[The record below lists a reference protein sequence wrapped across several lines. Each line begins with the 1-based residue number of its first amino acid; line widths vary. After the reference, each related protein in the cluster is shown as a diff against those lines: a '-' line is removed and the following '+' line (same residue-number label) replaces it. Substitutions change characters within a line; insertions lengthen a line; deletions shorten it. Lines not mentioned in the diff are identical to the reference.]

1 MGLFEDLKELGVD
14 VDGGLKRIGGNE
26 ALYKRLLNTF
36 VKAMKGQQV
45 SPDFDITNYEDV
57 KERLMRLKGRR
68 AICLLLL
75 YLKHIHKLW
84 ICCGLTSRRKQ
95 KKY

>member
-36 VKAMKGQQV
+36 VKEIGRA
-45 SPDFDITNYEDV
+45 SCR
-57 KERLMRLKGRR
+57 ERV
-68 AICLLLL
+68 
-75 YLKHIHKLW
+75 
-84 ICCGLTSRRKQ
+84 
-95 KKY
+95 

>member
-1 MGLFEDLKELGVD
+1 MDLFEELKSLGVD

-45 SPDFDITNYEDV
+45 SPD
-57 KERLMRLKGRR
+57 
-68 AICLLLL
+68 
-75 YLKHIHKLW
+75 
-84 ICCGLTSRRKQ
+84 RKSVV
-95 KKY
+95 